1 MNRKELIKLL
11 KEHGIIQ
18 FGKFKLSSGKE
29 SDYYIDMR
37 RALSIP
43 VIYREV
49 IEAMSQL
56 VSNIDLVA
64 GIESGGVPWAAM
76 LAYQLGIGMIYVRKQ
91 PKEHGTSRFVEG
103 IYTSNQRVLI
113 IDDVMTTGSSI
124 IRGIEL
130 IEAAGLRAVQAM
142 VIVDRSGGG
151 IDLKVP
157 LQYVLKAEEILDE
170 FNRINQ

>member
-11 KEHGIIQ
+11 KEYGIIQ

-76 LAYQLGIGMIYVRKQ
+76 LAYKLGIGMIYVRKQ

-113 IDDVMTTGSSI
+113 IDDVMTTGSSL
-124 IRGIEL
+124 IRGIGL

-157 LQYVLKAEEILDE
+157 LQYVLRAEEILDE
-170 FNRINQ
+170 LNRINQ